1 MFSMIK
7 QSFRLLVVALI
18 VTVPLLAHSQQLI
31 NINIASAEE
40 LDTLPGIGP
49 TKAQAIIDY
58 RTQNGSF
65 QTLSQ
70 IMDVPGIGQGTFSN
84 IQDLI
89 TVGEGLDENVE
100 IEQGSNHTVDQ
111 TEPPDPVVFDQ
122 IIDLTD
128 DEGSSVGEPIADTE
142 TPADDP
148 VTETETTPT
157 QETAPAGALVNVNTA
172 TLEELDTLPGIGPAK
187 AQAIVDHRE
196 QNGPFQTVDDL
207 LNVSGIG
214 PGTMSNIRSLVT
226 VE

>member
-7 QSFRLLVVALI
+7 QSVRLLVVALI
-18 VTVPLLAHSQQLI
+18 LTVPLLAHSQQLI
-31 NINIASAEE
+31 NINTSSAEE

-49 TKAQAIIDY
+49 AKADAIIDY
-58 RTQNGSF
+58 RTQNGPF

-89 TVGEGLDENVE
+89 TVGEGGDENVE
-100 IEQGSNHTVDQ
+100 LDEGSTGTVD
-111 TEPPDPVVFDQ
+111 PDPSDPVAFEQ

-128 DEGSSVGEPIADTE
+128 DPGSSVGEPVSETE
-142 TPADDP
+142 PPADEP
-148 VTETETTPT
+148 VVETTPT
-157 QETAPAGALVNVNTA
+157 QQTETTGDLINVNTA
-172 TLEELDTLPGIGPAK
+172 SLTELDTLPGIGPAK
-187 AQAIVDHRE
+187 AQAIVDYRE
-196 QNGPFQTVDDL
+196 LNGPFQTVDDL

-214 PGTMSNIRSLVT
+214 QGTMSNIRSLVT

>member
-7 QSFRLLVVALI
+7 KSFCLLVVVSI
-18 VTVPLLAHSQQLI
+18 VTVPLLAHGQQLI
-31 NINIASAEE
+31 NINTASAEE

-58 RTQNGSF
+58 RTQNGPF

-89 TVGEGLDENVE
+89 TVGDGLDENDE
-100 IEQGSNHTVDQ
+100 SEEGSNRPVDP
-111 TEPPDPVVFDQ
+111 TDPPNPVVFEQ

-128 DEGSSVGEPIADTE
+128 DEGSSVGEPVVTTE
-142 TPADDP
+142 SPADEP
-148 VTETETTPT
+148 ATETETTPT
-157 QETAPAGALVNVNTA
+157 QETESTGGLINVNTA
-172 TLEELDTLPGIGPAK
+172 TLDELDTLPGIGPAK
-187 AQAIVDHRE
+187 AQAIVDYRE

-214 PGTMSNIRSLVT
+214 AGTMSNIRSLVT